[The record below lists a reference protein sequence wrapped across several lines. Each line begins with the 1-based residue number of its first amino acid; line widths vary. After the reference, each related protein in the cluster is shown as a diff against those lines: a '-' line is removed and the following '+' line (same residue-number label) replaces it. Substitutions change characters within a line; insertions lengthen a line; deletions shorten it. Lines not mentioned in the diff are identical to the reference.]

1 MDENTRLQRSFVYIV
16 LGILLAVFV
25 AVTVTAIRC
34 YTPYSF
40 RTSVST
46 DIKAVLWNLMLMP
59 SVVLPIALWFSNMLT
74 PILSRFSLVSVLLTC
89 CYFIAVPRLYKLFD
103 GAEMAITTSAFAF
116 FLMSCCITV
125 VVKDIKKKSIKGW
138 LNITLGIILTIA
150 FILLSGYAGYFIIN
164 ISFMDRIVVCA
175 VTPILCLIYAVG
187 SLLDVYTPAT
197 VVLTTVSVGYATL
210 CAAFEVMNKRYLFFI
225 LLGLLALTVIWQ
237 IIDIIKYIR
246 SKRNDSKSCNA

>member
-1 MDENTRLQRSFVYIV
+1 MDNNKFQRSFVYIV
-16 LGILLAVFV
+16 LGLLLAVFV
-25 AVTVTAIRC
+25 AVTVTSVRC

-40 RTSVST
+40 RSDVTLELKV
-46 DIKAVLWNLMLMP
+46 VLWTLMLMP

-74 PILSRFSLVSVLLTC
+74 PTLSRFSLVSVLLTC

-103 GAEMAITTSAFAF
+103 GAEMAITTSALAF
-116 FLMSCCITV
+116 FLMSCCLTV
-125 VVKDIKKKSIKGW
+125 VIKDIKKKRTKGW
-138 LNITLGIILTIA
+138 LNITLGIVLTLA
-150 FILLSGYAGYFIIN
+150 FMLLSGYAGYFIIYF
-164 ISFMDRIVVCA
+164 SLMDRIVVCV
-175 VTPILCLIYAVG
+175 VTPILCLIYALD

-210 CAAFEVMNKRYLFFI
+210 CAAFETMNKNYLFYI